1 MTAGN
6 LKNKLS
12 LLLVVLFLLFTATAC
27 IPEATSV
34 FVSMAQPGTTAD
46 GVDYDKNDILVAEYD
61 GGTNTA
67 SGWLTAFDGEW
78 YGLTDKGHNLAAF
91 SFNEMV
97 IPLDLIVSAEP
108 NSAAGTE
115 MEIFLTFE
123 QNRARVPGV
132 TDFIYGQDIAKFNVA
147 SPELFSPVDADYSYE
162 MFFDGS
168 DVGLTTATEKLDG
181 ISVWTPEYYDFFSS
195 NVEMPFDCHA
205 AVIFLSTRGN
215 YRVSPTPEG
224 NALVGGG
231 SDVLAFCATNTGA
244 DTAGFWFRVFDS
256 DDAGI
261 WPHQTITS
269 LDVWMLDYTVNPNSV
284 GETLETSIGFFF
296 TPRRPFTGNGGA
308 VTGGTS
314 DLFVGVSDGVNSG
327 VEGPYLNFNDDSN
340 NNTLPAVNGVVE
352 GIGIFDFPFTSV
364 P

>member
-1 MTAGN
+1 MIAGN
-6 LKNKLS
+6 LKSKLP
-12 LLLVVLFLLFTATAC
+12 LLLVGLFLLLTVTAC
-27 IPEATSV
+27 IPEANGV

-46 GVDYDKNDILVAEYD
+46 GVDYDRNDILFADYD
-61 GGTNTA
+61 QNT
-67 SGWLTAFDGEW
+67 STSTGWVTAFDGEW
-78 YGLTDKGHNLAAF
+78 YGLTDKGHNLGAF

-97 IPLDLIVSAEP
+97 IPTDILFSVEP
-108 NSAAGTE
+108 NPTETE

-132 TDFIYGQDIAKFNVA
+132 ADYIYGQDIAKFNVVA
-147 SPELFSPVDADYSYE
+147 PDPFSPVDADYTYE

-168 DVGLTTATEKLDG
+168 DVGLTTGTEKLDG
-181 ISVWTPEYYDFFSS
+181 ISVWTPAYYDVFSN
-195 NVEMPFDCHA
+195 NVEIPFDCHA

-224 NALVGGG
+224 DDLVGGG
-231 SDVLAFCATNTGA
+231 SDVLAFCATNTGP

-269 LDVWMLDYTVNPNSV
+269 LDVWALDYEMSANNAGT
-284 GETLETSIGFFF
+284 TLETSIGFFF
-296 TPRRPFTGNGGA
+296 TPRRSFTVDGA
-308 VTGGTS
+308 AAGDTS
-314 DLFVGVSDGVNSG
+314 DLFAGISDSVNSG
-327 VEGPYLNFNDDSN
+327 VEGPMMNFNDGS
-340 NNTLPAVNGVVE
+340 TFPAVNGVVE